1 MNQQATAA
9 ELYAKAMSAL
19 FDIQGGELCED
30 DLGMETAEDED
41 LLGWADDLEARIGL
55 DVTEFRAA
63 LEEFIKA
70 RSA

>member
-1 MNQQATAA
+1 MNKTTS
-9 ELYAKAMSAL
+9 ELYAEAMAAL

-30 DLGMETAEDED
+30 DLGMETAEDDD

-63 LEEFIKA
+63 LEAFIAA